1 MAGAAT
7 IAILQYRQAEER
19 RMLSEQLTQALESRV
34 VIEQGKG
41 VLETRLQVSE
51 DEAFRMLRRRAR
63 DTRRRLTEVAEEVRR
78 RGPDIDWDD
87 YRLTKPKAAPHDD
100 DPASAIDGHDS
111 DDGAD

>member
-19 RMLSEQLTQALESRV
+19 RVLSEQLTHALESRV

-63 DTRRRLTEVAEEVRR
+63 DTRRRLTEVAEELRR
-78 RGPDIDWDD
+78 RGPNADWDD
-87 YRLTKPKAAPHDD
+87 YRLSKPTAARHDD
-100 DPASAIDGHDS
+100 DAARAIDDHGPS
-111 DDGAD
+111 DGAH